1 MLSAGRVLAF
11 GLGARRAVPSPRM
24 SEPPRP
30 SNPCTATTPEPAIHR
45 ASDVTPPHGFD
56 PITLYVVGV
65 IFLATLIRST
75 LGFGEALVAVPLL
88 ALRTPVSVAAPLAV
102 LVSIVVAGVVVAQDW
117 RRIEIRSARGL
128 ILASLPGIPLGVLM
142 LAKVNDHVVRLIL
155 GLVIIAFSVHALT
168 MGRGRR
174 LERDHAGWL
183 AACGFLSGILGG
195 AYGMNGP
202 PLAVYGALRR
212 WSPQQFRATL
222 QGYFLPV
229 SLVGLAGYLYVG
241 PGTRPSHA
249 TSSGRSREWRSPSG
263 WDAPSI
269 GASGAPGSPASS
281 TPGWC

>member
-1 MLSAGRVLAF
+1 M
-11 GLGARRAVPSPRM
+11 
-24 SEPPRP
+24 
-30 SNPCTATTPEPAIHR
+30 
-45 ASDVTPPHGFD
+45 TPPHGFD

-241 PGTRPSHA
+241 LWDAAVTRYFLWSLPGVALAIGLGRAINRRIRSARFARFLYAGLVLIGVVLLVQA
-249 TSSGRSREWRSPSG
+249 TS
-263 WDAPSI
+263 A
-269 GASGAPGSPASS
+269 
-281 TPGWC
+281 